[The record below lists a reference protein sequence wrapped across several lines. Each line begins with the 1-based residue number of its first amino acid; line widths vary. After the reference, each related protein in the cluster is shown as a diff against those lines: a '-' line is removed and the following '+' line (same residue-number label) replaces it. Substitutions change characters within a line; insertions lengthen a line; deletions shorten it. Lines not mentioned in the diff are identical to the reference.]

1 MKQLNI
7 ILILLLLVSCTDRTK
22 FSDVGKATLKAIIK
36 NDTIK
41 LKELFVH
48 NMDSLYGN
56 QKDYILRDILKYKD
70 KNYSFIK
77 SDTSIF
83 KFRTLDEQWT
93 YINTYFKLDT
103 SYYKLSTKYS
113 KDDKGK
119 ISIETIFI
127 SDLTEGCK
135 NWTNKPY
142 CPSNDIKF
150 KRISWTTDYWNK
162 SFKSG
167 KVELENQTEND
178 IEYVK
183 FKVILK
189 NNYQIFFNQ
198 TVIYKEKIF
207 AGDITTIEI
216 PGMVD
221 LFTGFTIDRDNL
233 QFDSD
238 LIEVLPKPESSDC
251 IKILE
256 LKAFK

>member
-1 MKQLNI
+1 MKHLNI
-7 ILILLLLVSCTDRTK
+7 ILVLGLLASCTDRTE
-22 FSDVGKATLKAIIK
+22 FTDVGKATLKAVIK

-48 NMDSLYGN
+48 NMDSLDGER
-56 QKDYILRDILKYKD
+56 KSELLSEISKYKD

-77 SDTSIF
+77 ADTSSYEIF
-83 KFRTLDEQWT
+83 DERLT
-93 YINTYFKLDT
+93 YIDTYFKIDT
-103 SYYKLSTKYS
+103 TYHSLSTKYS

-119 ISIETIFI
+119 ISIENIYLT
-127 SDLTEGCK
+127 DLTENCN
-135 NWTNKPY
+135 NWITKPY
-142 CPSNDIKF
+142 CPKYDIKF

-167 KVELENQTEND
+167 KVELENQSKND

-183 FKVILK
+183 FRVILK
-189 NNYQIFFNQ
+189 NNYQKFFNQ

-216 PGMVD
+216 PGMLD

-233 QFDSD
+233 QFDAE
-238 LIEVLPKPESSDC
+238 LIELLPKPESLDC
-251 IKILE
+251 KKIFE
-256 LKAFK
+256 LKTFK